1 MENNAEDFS
10 SIIELLWQC
19 LSQSKRPLG
28 LLLGAGCPSAIK
40 IKNGA
45 GEPQPL
51 IPAIAGLTDAV
62 NQSLVSSHPKYD
74 ALLSRLSSD
83 LCRDPNIEEIL
94 SHVRGLAQIV
104 GRMEVFDLR
113 KDEIERLE
121 KAITGQITQEVTV
134 DLPQE
139 LTPYDDLAIWAD
151 SVTQDIPIRIFTTNY
166 DLLLEAAFERH
177 GVPFFDGFTG
187 AREPFLDSVA
197 IESDDLPARL
207 IRIVKLHGSSNWVE
221 RKDRTVVRVIA
232 ESENASRFI
241 HPSHLKY
248 SESRRMPYLIMFDQL
263 RDFFKQQSATF
274 VSIGYSFRDE
284 HINDIII
291 QGLRGN
297 PSAKVFGLQYGKI
310 ETYESARKIAK
321 NHLGLTIVASN
332 CCIHAGRDFNPKS
345 TDDDENISLNLGDFT
360 RFGNKLKSL
369 VEPVTGNTNN
379 VG

>member
-1 MENNAEDFS
+1 M
-10 SIIELLWQC
+10 
-19 LSQSKRPLG
+19 
-28 LLLGAGCPSAIK
+28 
-40 IKNGA
+40 
-45 GEPQPL
+45 
-51 IPAIAGLTDAV
+51 
-62 NQSLVSSHPKYD
+62 SLPKQKTTW
-74 ALLSRLSSD
+74 S
-83 LCRDPNIEEIL
+83 
-94 SHVRGLAQIV
+94 
-104 GRMEVFDLR
+104 
-113 KDEIERLE
+113 DEIERLE

-151 SVTQDIPIRIFTTNY
+151 AVTQDIPIRIFTTNY

-284 HINDIII
+284 HINDIIS

-332 CCIHAGRDFNPKS
+332 GCIHAGRDFNPKS
-345 TDDDENISLNLGDFT
+345 INDDENISLNLGDFT